1 MRLGKYAE
9 AIEHFKRAM
18 AQGRNRAEAMADLG
32 AAYESADLLP
42 QAYIQ
47 FKKALAI
54 RESGELHLG
63 LSALLRR
70 YGKLRE
76 AAAELQRVCQAE
88 PTDAYAHFRLAEVLR
103 ANGFRK
109 SAAQAI
115 AQAVANA
122 PDDAFYHYWNAD
134 LLLEMGE
141 FEASVEAARAA
152 VELSP
157 ADEHL
162 MVLAALGL
170 WGCDKRAEAIRAAR
184 LATELVTDESRVT
197 TLVLWKMLTASGH
210 QFEADALVPTVNKS
224 DRFDRETAMDLLAKI
239 GLDVERQP
247 YMR

>member
-1 MRLGKYAE
+1 MKLGEYTE

-18 AQGRNRAEAMADLG
+18 AMGRDRAEAMADLG
-32 AAYESADLLP
+32 AAYESADMLP
-42 QAYIQ
+42 QAYHQ
-47 FKKALAI
+47 FKKAIAI

-70 YGKLRE
+70 YGRLRE
-76 AAAELQRVCQAE
+76 AAAELQTACQE
-88 PTDAYAHFRLAEVLR
+88 DPSDPYVHFRLAEVLR

-109 SAAQAI
+109 AAAQAI

-122 PDDAFYHYWNAD
+122 PEDPFYHYWNAD

-141 FEASVEAARAA
+141 FAGSVEAARAA

-162 MVLAALGL
+162 MVLAALAL
-170 WGCDKRAEAIRAAR
+170 WGCDKRSEAVRAAR

-210 QFEADALVPTVNKS
+210 SFEAEALTPALSKA
-224 DRFDRETAMDLLAKI
+224 DRFDRETATDLLAKV